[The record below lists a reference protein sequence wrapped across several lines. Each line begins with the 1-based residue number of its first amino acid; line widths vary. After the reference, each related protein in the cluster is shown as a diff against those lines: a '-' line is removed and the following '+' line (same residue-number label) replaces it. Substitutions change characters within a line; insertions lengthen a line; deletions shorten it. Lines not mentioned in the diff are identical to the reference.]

1 MSMFLQYNCL
11 LGIEKYISETA
22 HAEMK
27 AEDYD
32 KNIEDRFTDPTDED
46 STAYGE
52 IKPEQDEP
60 YHQSYDPTY
69 TFAGQGYFY

>member
-1 MSMFLQYNCL
+1 MDY
-11 LGIEKYISETA
+11 
-22 HAEMK
+22 
-27 AEDYD
+27 YD